1 MQKSVRAI
9 LSEVAE
15 LPCSVDELPVDAD
28 LFRAGLKSLA
38 VVRVMVALE
47 REYSVEFR
55 GDMLGRQTFSTIGAI
70 ERAVASLRAPQ
81 AFGGAV
87 S

>member
-1 MQKSVRAI
+1 MTKSVRAI

-15 LPCSVDELPVDAD
+15 LPCNADALPVDAD
-28 LFRAGLKSLA
+28 LYRAGLKSMA

-55 GDMLGRQTFSTIGAI
+55 SDMLGRETFSSIDAI
-70 ERAVASLRAPQ
+70 ERALRSLGHAGPTGVA
-81 AFGGAV
+81 
-87 S
+87 

>member
-1 MQKSVRAI
+1 MSKSVRAI

-15 LPCSVDELPVDAD
+15 LPSADELPADAD
-28 LFRAGLKSLA
+28 LYRAGLKSLA

-55 GDMLGRQTFSTIGAI
+55 GDMVGRETFSSIDAI
-70 ERAVASLRAPQ
+70 ERALGDLRAAHTAMQ
-81 AFGGAV
+81 CT
-87 S
+87 

>member
-1 MQKSVRAI
+1 MSKSIRAI

-15 LPCSVDELPVDAD
+15 LPLANELPAEAD
-28 LFRAGLKSLA
+28 LYRAGLKSLA

-55 GDMLGRQTFSTIGAI
+55 GDMLGRETFSSIGAI
-70 ERAVASLRAPQ
+70 ERALGSLRALH
-81 AFGGAV
+81 AATR
-87 S
+87 ST